1 MLSGSLAQEL
11 IEQISE
17 CTDYQINII
26 NESGT
31 IIASNENSRI
41 GTFHK
46 TACEMLQSGI
56 EVIESAVE
64 KEDPEIWKSLNIALK
79 RSTKIIG
86 VLEIKGEGEAL
97 RSVAPVIKKSIELML
112 ECGLNRI
119 SFNNNKNAKAQMLN
133 YLMYGDVA
141 GPNAPNIKSISKN
154 LGYKEEIPRIPVIV
168 SSQDTTDYESF
179 FRSFKESI
187 SCGSQDIITQ
197 DNQGNI
203 ILFLSYNLNLEGFFH
218 NYKYVINDY
227 LRSFLTYSQSRGVSI
242 LLSTGPMEN
251 SWENYKF
258 GYEKALWMH
267 DNIGL
272 DPIENIYFYDH
283 MDEYLKS
290 RLPFMEL
297 HKIFGTF
304 SKTFSDKFI
313 ENFIMHIGAL
323 YHNNYS
329 FQKSSDKLFIH
340 KNTMAFR
347 IDKIRNQLGIDPI
360 QDMKDRELTEYLY
373 YYLSHAHYSITS

>member
-1 MLSGSLAQEL
+1 MLSGLLAQEL

-26 NESGT
+26 NETGT
-31 IIASNENSRI
+31 VIASNDNSRI

-46 TACEMLQSGI
+46 TACEMLQSGS
-56 EVIESAVE
+56 EVIEYAVE
-64 KEDPEIWKSLNIALK
+64 KEDYEIRQGINMALK
-79 RSTKIIG
+79 RSTRIIG

-112 ECGLNRI
+112 ESGLNRI
-119 SFNNNKNAKAQMLN
+119 SFNNNKNTKAQMLN

-154 LGYKEEIPRIPVIV
+154 LGYKEEIPRIPVII
-168 SSQDTTDYESF
+168 SSQHTTNYESF
-179 FRSFKESI
+179 FRSFKESS

-203 ILFLSYNLNLEGFFH
+203 ILFLAYNHNLEGFFH
-218 NYKYVINDY
+218 NYKYMINDY
-227 LRSFLTYSQSRGVSI
+227 LRSFLTYSQSKGLNI

-251 SWENYKF
+251 SWENYRF

-267 DNIGL
+267 DNIEI

-297 HKIFGTF
+297 HKIFDAF